1 MNKIHCRTILLSVAM
16 LLMITKVNS
25 QTTLP
30 DELTKNSIRDQINYI
45 DEHTRIYE
53 NFRAIREDMYQ
64 KVNRNIRDSLTLN
77 RNRITGL
84 NNQISALRFRNDSI
98 LTHLETTKQSLEEV
112 TSTKNHIKVIGMQV
126 NKSVYNTLMF
136 SIVAG
141 LIFLLAIGFL
151 VFKRNVITNSST
163 KKELKDLK
171 EEFEVYRQTT
181 RIAREKMAMDHFKEI
196 TKLKGN
202 K

>member
-1 MNKIHCRTILLSVAM
+1 
-16 LLMITKVNS
+16 MITKVNS